1 MRNLPRMLQAVV
13 HGKPARHTVRKII
26 VLKDRKSFNACVREL
41 KKQGIVPVKQ
51 VKSACML
58 CCHVHPHAKL
68 AELRK
73 HPSVRRIE
81 NDARV
86 RAHAVGRGLRSSSA
100 RVRSM
105 KQNHS
110 TAKSQA
116 APMQQIPWGI
126 KRIQAPKVWPATRGK
141 GIRIAIVDTGISPH
155 PDLCISGGINTI
167 RPGESYDDDHGH
179 GTHVAGTAAA
189 LGRGELL
196 YGTAPEAELYAVK
209 ALDENGEGYVS
220 DIVEGVEW
228 CIRNRMDVINLSLG
242 LNGPSKLLH
251 SMIRRAHRRGIAIV
265 ASAGNNGKDAEA
277 IDEPASYP
285 EVIAVAATDRL
296 NCIADFSSRGAGIDV
311 SAPGSDIVS
320 TSNKGGF
327 ALDSGTSMAAPHVAG
342 AAALMA
348 AACPGIQPEQIRAAL
363 VHTSHRL
370 QGEAMTA
377 QGAGLINAHG
387 ALAYTEK
394 AKRHATKMC
403 SPALPAALTA
413 GVASKNPSPSRS
425 RPPAPSA
432 APADVPGSRQKAAR
446 TASRKQR
453 SADLSRNSI
462 RHRLNKPRR
471 H

>member
-1 MRNLPRMLQAVV
+1 MRKLTRMLQAVV

-58 CCHVHPHAKL
+58 CCHVHLHAKL
-68 AELRK
+68 ADLMK

-86 RAHAVGRGLRSSSA
+86 RAHAVGRGRRSSCT
-100 RVRSM
+100 RVRSI
-105 KQNHS
+105 KRNHS
-110 TAKSQA
+110 TAKTEA

-155 PDLCISGGINTI
+155 PDLRISGGINTI
-167 RPGESYDDDHGH
+167 RPGASYDDDNGH

-189 LGRGELL
+189 LGRGNLL

-242 LNGPSKLLH
+242 LNGPSKLLRN
-251 SMIRRAHRRGIAIV
+251 MIRRARRQGIAIV

-285 EVIAVAATDRL
+285 EVIAVAATDRV
-296 NCIADFSSRGAGIDV
+296 NRIAGFSSRGKGIDV
-311 SAPGSDIVS
+311 AAPGTDIVS
-320 TSNKGGF
+320 TSDKGGF
-327 ALDSGTSMAAPHVAG
+327 AADSGTSMAAPHVSG
-342 AAALMA
+342 TAALML
-348 AACPGIQPEQIRAAL
+348 AACPGIQPEQIRSAL

-370 QGEAMTA
+370 SGEPVTA
-377 QGAGLINAHG
+377 QGAGLINAHR
-387 ALAYTEK
+387 AVAYTAK
-394 AKRHATKMC
+394 AKHHMKKAC
-403 SPALPAALTA
+403 SPGLPAALTA
-413 GVASKNPSPSRS
+413 SLASKKQTPSRS
-425 RPPAPSA
+425 RRSAPSA
-432 APADVPGSRQKAAR
+432 AAAGVPGACQMAQRPSRTSNAR
-446 TASRKQR
+446 QICQDTPSNT
-453 SADLSRNSI
+453 D
-462 RHRLNKPRR
+462 
-471 H
+471 